1 MKSIDL
7 EEAVNEVK
15 RQAIAELQK
24 AIAATDYKVT
34 DFASSHLPN
43 KAPTAE
49 IKKPL
54 VANPEHEFT
63 GHNGFLSGDKLEN
76 SAFSP
81 LQKNVSSLRNHL
93 KKCKAEIYIL
103 LSDESISCNSYHLL
117 Y

>member
-1 MKSIDL
+1 MLSSHENFWFRTWTLIVKSIDL

-24 AIAATDYKVT
+24 AIAATDYKIT

-43 KAPTAE
+43 KGPTAE

-54 VANPEHEFT
+54 FSNPEHEFT
-63 GHNGFLSGDKLEN
+63 SHNGFHSGDKMEN

-81 LQKNVSSLRNHL
+81 LQKNVSN
-93 KKCKAEIYIL
+93 
-103 LSDESISCNSYHLL
+103 LSYAF
-117 Y
+117 